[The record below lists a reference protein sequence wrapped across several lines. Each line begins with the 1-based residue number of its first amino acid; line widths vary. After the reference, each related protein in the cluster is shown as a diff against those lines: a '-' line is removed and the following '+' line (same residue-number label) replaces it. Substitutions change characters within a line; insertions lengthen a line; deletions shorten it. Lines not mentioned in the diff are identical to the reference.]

1 MILTTANMNTI
12 ANEFLYKLKRDQVA
26 GDGGEAG
33 EIDQCTYMLGESYAI
48 RNDGQ
53 KMKWVKRENE
63 QWRGKQISKSA
74 TSNSQQ
80 ADEW

>member
-26 GDGGEAG
+26 GDAGEAG

-48 RNDGQ
+48 RNGGQ
-53 KMKWVKRENE
+53 KMK
-63 QWRGKQISKSA
+63 
-74 TSNSQQ
+74 
-80 ADEW
+80 